1 MSCYCRRMKLS
12 RDRRL
17 AGIGLSVVIFFVVSL
32 LVDRILFGVNE
43 EVAVVSFS
51 VVSMLIGA
59 VAVVCFWIV
68 WRRRHGKPTGE

>member
-1 MSCYCRRMKLS
+1 MKLS

-32 LVDRILFGVNE
+32 LVDLILFGGQVID
-43 EVAVVSFS
+43 VAVVSFS